1 MVLWCYD
8 VTISLWSDP
17 PSALSLICW
26 SQIGWIDRTNQIS
39 TIGKVDSLSLL
50 LLHSDIRGAYKKKGN
65 CNSMLSDNARLPGFH
80 VELSLQ
86 VQIHSDDDFYSS
98 SKHFPKIWGLGMGCI
113 IIIIIIGMQINL
125 FWTSLPF
132 CVHFLQ
138 EKTARSTFI
147 KQRPHPPIFCT
158 NRHRSQWV
166 QSICW

>member
-1 MVLWCYD
+1 MMLWCYD
-8 VTISLWSDP
+8 FPLIRSTLRPLPNLLIANWMNRSNKSNQHDRQGWFPLTFTITQRYQGSL
-17 PSALSLICW
+17 
-26 SQIGWIDRTNQIS
+26 Q
-39 TIGKVDSLSLL
+39 
-50 LLHSDIRGAYKKKGN
+50 KKKGN

-98 SKHFPKIWGLGMGCI
+98 TKHFPKIWGLGMGCT

-138 EKTARSTFI
+138 EETARSTFI
-147 KQRPHPPIFCT
+147 KQRPHPSIFCT
-158 NRHRSQWV
+158 NRHQSQWV